1 MKRLRLL
8 LVDDH
13 EVVRIG
19 LRALL
24 NDEPDMEVVGE
35 AGTAAEA
42 VRLCAH
48 LQPDVALLDIRLP
61 DGSGIDACKTIRR
74 SYDCQVLILTSY
86 ADDQL
91 VMEAIN
97 SGAAGYVL
105 KQISIGEL
113 LRAIRAVGAG
123 DAVLDPQITT
133 RVLKR
138 VRQMERSSSASAFRD
153 LSEREMQVL
162 QLVAEGRSNAEI
174 GKELH
179 LSPTTVRNHVS
190 TILSKLGLSN
200 RIEAAIY
207 AVRNHI
213 EMFTS
218 LHEATN
224 K

>member
-1 MKRLRLL
+1 MRRLRLL

-19 LRALL
+19 LRTLL
-24 NDEPDMEVVGE
+24 NDEPDMEVVAE
-35 AGTAAEA
+35 AGTVAEA
-42 VRLCAH
+42 VKMCAQF
-48 LQPDVALLDIRLP
+48 QPDVMLLDVRLP
-61 DGSGIDACKTIRR
+61 DGSGIDACRAIRR
-74 SYDCQVLILTSY
+74 SSPCQVLILTSY
-86 ADDQL
+86 ADDEL

-105 KQISIGEL
+105 KQIGIEEL

-123 DAVLDPQITT
+123 DAVLDPQITV

-138 VRQMERSSSASAFRD
+138 VRQLERTAAASAFHD

-162 QLVAEGRSNAEI
+162 LRVAQGKSNAEI

-213 EMFTS
+213 EIFVTPD
-218 LHEATN
+218 
-224 K
+224 

>member
-19 LRALL
+19 LRTLL

-35 AGTAAEA
+35 ASTAADA
-42 VRLCAH
+42 IRLSTQ
-48 LQPDVALLDIRLP
+48 LQPDVVLLDVRLP
-61 DGSGIDACKTIRR
+61 DGSGIDACQIIRKN
-74 SYDCQVLILTSY
+74 SECQVLILTSY
-86 ADDQL
+86 ADDEL

-123 DAVLDPQITT
+123 DAVLDPQITV

-138 VRQMERSSSASAFRD
+138 VRQLERSSSASAFHD

-162 QLVAEGRSNAEI
+162 MLVAAGKSNAEI

-190 TILSKLGLSN
+190 TILSKLGFAN

-213 EMFTS
+213 EFFS
-218 LHEATN
+218 PPAA
-224 K
+224 

>member
-19 LRALL
+19 LRTLL

-35 AGTAAEA
+35 AGTAADA
-42 VRLCAH
+42 IRLSTQ
-48 LQPDVALLDIRLP
+48 LQPDVVLLDVRLP
-61 DGSGIDACKTIRR
+61 DGSGIDACQIIRKN
-74 SYDCQVLILTSY
+74 SECQVLILTSY
-86 ADDQL
+86 ADDEL

-123 DAVLDPQITT
+123 DAVLDPQITV

-138 VRQMERSSSASAFRD
+138 VRQLERSSSASAFHD

-162 QLVAEGRSNAEI
+162 MLVAAGKSNAEI

-190 TILSKLGLSN
+190 TILSKLGLAN

-213 EMFTS
+213 EFFS
-218 LHEATN
+218 PPAA
-224 K
+224 

>member
-19 LRALL
+19 LRTLL

-35 AGTAAEA
+35 AGTAADA
-42 VRLCAH
+42 IRLCAQ
-48 LQPDVALLDIRLP
+48 LQPDVTLLDIRLP
-61 DGSGIDACKTIRR
+61 DGSGIDACRAIRR
-74 SYDCQVLILTSY
+74 DTPCQVLILTSY
-86 ADDQL
+86 ADDEL

-97 SGAAGYVL
+97 GGAAGYVL
-105 KQISIGEL
+105 KQISIDEL

-138 VRQMERSSSASAFRD
+138 VRQMERSSSASAFHD

-162 QLVAEGRSNAEI
+162 MLVAEGKSNAEI

-213 EMFTS
+213 EMFAPPS
-218 LHEATN
+218 S
-224 K
+224 

>member
-19 LRALL
+19 LRTLL

-35 AGTAAEA
+35 AGTVAAA
-42 VRLCAH
+42 VRLCDH
-48 LQPDVALLDIRLP
+48 LRPDVALLDIRLP
-61 DGSGIDACKTIRR
+61 DGSGIDACRIIRR
-74 SYDCQVLILTSY
+74 NNNCQVLILTSY
-86 ADDQL
+86 ADDEL

-105 KQISIGEL
+105 KQISISEL

-138 VRQMERSSSASAFRD
+138 VRQMERSSSASAFHD

-162 QLVAEGRSNAEI
+162 KLVAEGKSNAEI
-174 GKELH
+174 GRELH

-190 TILSKLGLSN
+190 TILGKLGLAN

-213 EMFTS
+213 DIFAS
-218 LHEATN
+218 PPP
-224 K
+224 

>member
-19 LRALL
+19 LRTLL

-35 AGTAAEA
+35 AGTAADA
-42 VRLCAH
+42 IRLSTQ
-48 LQPDVALLDIRLP
+48 LQPDVVLLDVRLP
-61 DGSGIDACKTIRR
+61 DGSGIDACQIIRKN
-74 SYDCQVLILTSY
+74 SECQVLILTSY
-86 ADDQL
+86 ADDEL
-91 VMEAIN
+91 VIEAIN

-123 DAVLDPQITT
+123 DAVLDPQITV

-138 VRQMERSSSASAFRD
+138 VRQLERSSSASAFHD

-162 QLVAEGRSNAEI
+162 MLVAAGKSNAEI

-190 TILSKLGLSN
+190 TILSKLGLAN

-213 EMFTS
+213 EFFS
-218 LHEATN
+218 PPAA
-224 K
+224 

>member
-13 EVVRIG
+13 EVVRLG
-19 LRALL
+19 LRSLL
-24 NDEPDMEVVGE
+24 NDEPDMEVVAE

-42 VRLCAH
+42 VRLCR
-48 LQPDVALLDIRLP
+48 QFEPDVALLDVRLP
-61 DGSGIDACKTIRR
+61 DGSGIDACRIIRR
-74 SYDCQVLILTSY
+74 SFPCQVLMLTSY
-86 ADDQL
+86 ADDDL
-91 VMEAIN
+91 VMDAIN

-105 KQISIGEL
+105 KQISVDEL

-123 DAVLDPQITT
+123 DAVLDPQITV

-138 VRQMERSSSASAFRD
+138 VRQLERSSSASAFHE

-162 QLVAEGRSNAEI
+162 LLVAQGKSNAEI

-190 TILSKLGLSN
+190 AILSKLGLSN

-213 EMFTS
+213 EMF
-218 LHEATN
+218 APPD
-224 K
+224 

>member
-19 LRALL
+19 LRTLL

-35 AGTAAEA
+35 AGTAADA
-42 VRLCAH
+42 IRLCAQ
-48 LQPDVALLDIRLP
+48 LQPDVTLLDIRLP
-61 DGSGIDACKTIRR
+61 DGSGIDACRAIRR
-74 SYDCQVLILTSY
+74 DTPCQVLILTSY
-86 ADDQL
+86 ADDEL

-97 SGAAGYVL
+97 GGAAGYVL
-105 KQISIGEL
+105 KQISIDEL

-138 VRQMERSSSASAFRD
+138 VRQMERSSSASAFHD

-162 QLVAEGRSNAEI
+162 MLVAEGKSNAEI

-213 EMFTS
+213 EIFVPPPS
-218 LHEATN
+218 
-224 K
+224 

>member
-19 LRALL
+19 LRTLL
-24 NDEPDMEVVGE
+24 NNEPDMEVVGE
-35 AGTAAEA
+35 AGTVAEA
-42 VRLCAH
+42 IRMCDQLR
-48 LQPDVALLDIRLP
+48 PDVVLLDVRLP
-61 DGSGIDACKTIRR
+61 DGSGIDACRIICRQ
-74 SYDCQVLILTSY
+74 CHGQALILTSY
-86 ADDQL
+86 ADDDL
-91 VMEAIN
+91 VVEAVN
-97 SGAAGYVL
+97 AGAAGYVL
-105 KQISIGEL
+105 KQIGGEEL

-123 DAVLDPQITT
+123 DAVLDPQITS

-138 VRQMERSSSASAFRD
+138 FRQLERSSSASAFRD

-162 QLVAEGRSNAEI
+162 RLVAEGKSNAEI

-190 TILSKLGLSN
+190 TILSKLGFSN

-213 EMFTS
+213 EMFTAS
-218 LHEATN
+218 SNLT
-224 K
+224 

>member
-19 LRALL
+19 LRTLL

-35 AGTAAEA
+35 ASTAADA
-42 VRLCAH
+42 IRLSTQ
-48 LQPDVALLDIRLP
+48 LQPDVVLLDVRLP
-61 DGSGIDACKTIRR
+61 DGSGIDACQIIRKN
-74 SYDCQVLILTSY
+74 SECQVLILTSY
-86 ADDQL
+86 ADDEL

-123 DAVLDPQITT
+123 DAVLDPQITV

-138 VRQMERSSSASAFRD
+138 VRQLERSSSASAFHD

-162 QLVAEGRSNAEI
+162 MLVAAGKSNAEI

-190 TILSKLGLSN
+190 TILSKLGLAN

-213 EMFTS
+213 EFFS
-218 LHEATN
+218 PPAA
-224 K
+224 

>member
-13 EVVRIG
+13 EVVRLG
-19 LRALL
+19 LRTLL
-24 NDEPDMEVVGE
+24 NDEPDIEVVGE

-74 SYDCQVLILTSY
+74 NHDCQVLILTSY
-86 ADDQL
+86 ADDDL

-138 VRQMERSSSASAFRD
+138 VRQLERSSSASAFYE

-162 QLVAEGRSNAEI
+162 RLVAEGKSNAEI
-174 GKELH
+174 GAELH

-190 TILSKLGLSN
+190 TILSKLGFSN

-213 EMFTS
+213 EIFAPPP
-218 LHEATN
+218 H
-224 K
+224 

>member
-1 MKRLRLL
+1 MRQLRLL

-19 LRALL
+19 LRTLL
-24 NDEPDMEVVGE
+24 NDEPDMAVLGE
-35 AGTAAEA
+35 AGSVADAI
-42 VRLCAH
+42 RLSAQ
-48 LQPDVALLDIRLP
+48 LQPDVVLLDVRLP
-61 DGSGIDACKTIRR
+61 DGSGIDACRAIRR
-74 SYDCQVLILTSY
+74 NSESQVLMLTSY
-86 ADDQL
+86 ADDEL
-91 VMEAIN
+91 VMEAIA

-105 KQISIGEL
+105 KQIGIEEL

-123 DAVLDPQITT
+123 DAVLDPQITVQ
-133 RVLKR
+133 VLKR
-138 VRQMERSSSASAFRD
+138 VRQLERSSSASAFHD

-162 QLVAEGRSNAEI
+162 ALVAEGKSNAEI
-174 GKELH
+174 ARKLH

-190 TILSKLGLSN
+190 AILSKLALSN

-213 EMFTS
+213 EMFTP
-218 LHEATN
+218 LPEATN